1 MTVTAGQVAVK
12 LNLDKAAF
20 EQGMLKAKKSVDLL
34 SVALGGIASI
44 GAGAM
49 ITQIG
54 KQALKASSDFEQ
66 ANVQFGVMLGSAEK
80 ASKLVN
86 ELQNMANVTPFETQD
101 LLDASKT
108 LLNFG
113 TSLEEI
119 LPDLQ
124 MLGDISGGNKER
136 MRSMTL
142 AFSQMSSAGRL
153 MGQDL
158 LQMINAGFNPLQVI
172 SEKTGKSMAALKD
185 EMGEGKISVEMVK
198 QAFKDA
204 TSEGGLFFGMMD
216 KQSETFEGR
225 LSTLNDAYTLMIRNI
240 SDGALPVLKE
250 QIIEVTKL
258 VEKTDANITAFKNW
272 AAVNN
277 QTIVSLQNTG
287 LALASVVAGTTA
299 FIAVWKQVQAVQT
312 VASAALKAE
321 IEAQT
326 ALNVAKQDAANAE
339 NWLCNAIMKK
349 NAVMAEEA
357 ALIKTK
363 AIQEETAAIT
373 ASKVAHEQV
382 AVAEKAATQAEQ
394 ALYAARLKGDEAM
407 IKECTTLREKTALEL
422 TAAKETARAAD
433 IEVVSKRG
441 ATIATEQQS
450 AAELTLS
457 SNKVKQAIAE
467 ETAARATQLETA
479 EKLKN
484 ATATAAS
491 TKATSLQC
499 VMTGNLT
506 KAIKVATAET
516 KAFTLALLKN
526 PFTWLAVA
534 IGGVAAAVMS
544 YKNKIEQTTA
554 AIEDF
559 NNAQNQSIDET
570 ENAIKTLEQLNDVL
584 KPTDKQYREL
594 QNAIETLK
602 NKYPAYASEIQ
613 NEIRLQGKLSETLAK
628 KIALM
633 ETEQQLKKL
642 DAEIDKNYNLSKG
655 VHLISNFK
663 KSVSF
668 GKLDEQKVAND
679 NVLKLLKERE
689 EVISRYTAKVQTL
702 MSIGREEPTA
712 SKTSTS
718 TASTDGK
725 KKKTDKQLAAEAKAA
740 AKEALEY
747 KLALLDVERYQTE
760 RTDAE
765 IYQFEL
771 EKANLKIA
779 SAKKGTSEYAQALAE
794 KLQLE
799 REYEKSL
806 KDLQSSK
813 IADDLSFEKQEIDN
827 KIAVIELE
835 YDAHKIS
842 KSKMLQTEIQ
852 FIEQKKQ
859 LEMAALQEQLKL
871 VKGNTAEEVKIRRA
885 SQKLMEDYNIEAN
898 RKTLELWEH
907 QHEGFKNLT
916 SDISSG
922 WGSTVSDLLN
932 GNLTFEGAI
941 NSLASTVLNSFGNMC
956 GKMVEQWVADHLTME
971 TVTSLFGAKKIAVD
985 QTVQASNAM
994 VTASNAA
1001 RTQSEG
1007 FLSTITG
1014 LLTGQQMLQ
1023 ATANTAVAT
1032 SATAA
1037 ATAQGTAAGTMATA
1051 SGLMA
1056 TGISAILAPT
1066 MKLSAAMATLAL
1078 SSGASAMNM
1087 SMIAISTGLF
1097 SLEAAL
1103 ASLTALMLNVSLGVL
1118 AVTSQLAAKGMANL
1132 AIANAANSA
1141 AMIPFVGWM
1150 IAPGAAAATGLGIA
1164 ASSAMVQFREK
1175 GGEVKKGQP
1184 YIVGEKRPE
1193 LFIPDRNGRIE
1204 PNLNSLRGGGDD
1216 GATSTVYNTPVT
1228 ITVQANDAASFA
1240 SRIDELTDRIHN
1252 NLEKKI
1258 KRRQLS
1264 PLGGKA

>member
-20 EQGMLKAKKSVDLL
+20 EQGMMKAKKSVDLL

-86 ELQNMANVTPFETQD
+86 DLQQMANVTPFETQD

-172 SEKTGKSMAALKD
+172 SEKTGKSMAQLKD

-258 VEKTDANITAFKNW
+258 VEKADANITAFKNW

-299 FIAVWKQVQAVQT
+299 FIAVWKEIETVQKAAT
-312 VASAALKAE
+312 AALLAE
-321 IEAQT
+321 KEAQIGVTQASYVLAEAET
-326 ALNVAKQDAANAE
+326 ALNVAIAE
-339 NWLCNAIMKK
+339 K
-349 NAVMAEEA
+349 NAALATGTAQEIKDATAKVTLAEA
-357 ALIKTK
+357 SYFQA
-363 AIQEETAAIT
+363 T
-373 ASKVAHEQV
+373 ASQK
-382 AVAEKAATQAEQ
+382 Q
-394 ALYAARLKGDEAM
+394 AL
-407 IKECTTLREKTALEL
+407 
-422 TAAKETARAAD
+422 
-433 IEVVSKRG
+433 
-441 ATIATEQQS
+441 
-450 AAELTLS
+450 
-457 SNKVKQAIAE
+457 
-467 ETAARATQLETA
+467 
-479 EKLKN
+479 
-484 ATATAAS
+484 ATAAS

-526 PFTWLAVA
+526 PFTWIAVA

-559 NNAQNQSIDET
+559 NNEQNQSIDET

-702 MSIGREEPTA
+702 MNIGREEPTVA
-712 SKTSTS
+712 KTSTS

-941 NSLASTVLNSFGNMC
+941 NSLASTVLDSFGNMC

-971 TVTSLFGAKKIAVD
+971 TVTSLFGAKKVAVD

-1007 FLSTITG
+1007 FLSTIIG

>member
-1 MTVTAGQVAVK
+1 MAVTAGQVAVK
-12 LNLDKAAF
+12 LNIDKSQF
-20 EQGMLKAKKSVDLL
+20 EAGMNSAKKSVDLL
-34 SVALGGIASI
+34 SVALGSLASV

-49 ITQIG
+49 LLNIG

-86 ELQNMANVTPFETQD
+86 DLQQMANVTPFETQD

-198 QAFKDA
+198 QAFRDA

-216 KQSETFEGR
+216 KQSETLEGR
-225 LSTLNDAYTLMIRNI
+225 FSTLNDAYTLMIRSI

-258 VEKTDANITAFKNW
+258 VEKTNANITAFKNW

-277 QTIVSLQNTG
+277 QTIASFQNTG

-299 FIAVWKQVQAVQT
+299 FIAVWKEIETVQKAAT
-312 VASAALKAE
+312 AALLAE
-321 IEAQT
+321 KEAQIGVTQASYVLAEAET
-326 ALNVAKQDAANAE
+326 ALNVAIAE
-339 NWLCNAIMKK
+339 K
-349 NAVMAEEA
+349 NAALATGTAQEIKDASAKVTLAEA
-357 ALIKTK
+357 SYFQA
-363 AIQEETAAIT
+363 TANQ
-373 ASKVAHEQV
+373 K
-382 AVAEKAATQAEQ
+382 Q
-394 ALYAARLKGDEAM
+394 AL
-407 IKECTTLREKTALEL
+407 
-422 TAAKETARAAD
+422 
-433 IEVVSKRG
+433 
-441 ATIATEQQS
+441 
-450 AAELTLS
+450 
-457 SNKVKQAIAE
+457 
-467 ETAARATQLETA
+467 
-479 EKLKN
+479 
-484 ATATAAS
+484 ATAAS

-506 KAIKVATAET
+506 KAIKVATAEV
-516 KAFTLALLKN
+516 KAFTIALLQN
-526 PFTWLAVA
+526 PATWVAVA
-534 IGGVAAAVMS
+534 IGAVSAACLS
-544 YKNKIEQTTA
+544 YKNDLEQTTA

-570 ENAIKTLEQLNDVL
+570 ENAIQKIKELQGVL

-594 QNAIETLK
+594 QDAIDTLK

-633 ETEQQLKKL
+633 ETEQQLKQLDSKIEKNINLRQGLHPIANLQYSTNKL
-642 DAEIDKNYNLSKG
+642 SLGKLAGDP
-655 VHLISNFK
+655 FK
-663 KSVSF
+663 AADENF
-668 GKLDEQKVAND
+668 GKLI
-679 NVLKLLKERE
+679 KERE
-689 EVISRYTAKVQTL
+689 KVIDRYQAKVQTL
-702 MSIGREEPTA
+702 MNIGV
-712 SKTSTS
+712 KDNTSATTS
-718 TASTDGK
+718 PSAAVSDK
-725 KKKTDKQLAAEAKAA
+725 KGNKNKQESEAKAA

-747 KLALLDVERYQTE
+747 KLAMLDVERYQAE
-760 RTDAE
+760 RTNEE
-765 IYQFEL
+765 IYRFEL
-771 EKANLKIA
+771 EKINLKIA
-779 SAKKGTSEYAQALAE
+779 STKQGTSEYAQALAE

-799 REYEKSL
+799 REHEKSL

-813 IADDLSFEKQEIDN
+813 VVDELTYNKQEIDN
-827 KIAVIELE
+827 KLAIIQLE

-842 KSKMLQTEIQ
+842 KTQMLQTEIQ
-852 FIEQKKQ
+852 FINQKKQ
-859 LEMAALQEQLKL
+859 LEMAALEEQLKL
-871 VKGNTAEEVKIRRA
+871 VKGNAAEEVKIKRA
-885 SQKLMEDYNIEAN
+885 SQKIMEGYNLDAN
-898 RKTLELWEH
+898 RKALELWNH
-907 QHEGFKNLT
+907 QHEGFKNIT
-916 SDISSG
+916 SDIATG
-922 WGSTVSDLLN
+922 WGNTVKDLIT

-941 NSLASTVLNSFGNMC
+941 NSLANTVLDSFGNMC
-956 GKMVEQWVADHLTME
+956 GKLVEKWIADHLTME
-971 TVTSLFGAKKIAVD
+971 TISTLFGAKKVAVD
-985 QTVQASNAM
+985 QTLQASNAM

-1001 RTQSEG
+1001 RAQSEG
-1007 FLSTITG
+1007 FLSTVVG
-1014 LLTGQQMLQ
+1014 LLTGKQLFQ

-1032 SATAA
+1032 TATAA
-1037 ATAQGTAAGTMATA
+1037 ATTQSVAAGTMTA
-1051 SGLMA
+1051 ASSAMTA
-1056 TGISAILAPT
+1056 GISAILAPT
-1066 MKLSAAMATLAL
+1066 MQLAAAMTTLAL
-1078 SSGASAMNM
+1078 GSGAAAVNM
-1087 SMIAISTGLF
+1087 SVIAISTGLF
-1097 SLEAAL
+1097 TLEAAL
-1103 ASLTALMLNVSLGVL
+1103 ASLTALMLNVSLGIL
-1118 AVTSQLAAKGMANL
+1118 AATSQLAAKVIANL

-1204 PNLNSLRGGGDD
+1204 PNLNSLAGGSD
-1216 GATSTVYNTPVT
+1216 GGASSTIYNTPVT
-1228 ITVQANDAASFA
+1228 ISVQASDAASFA
-1240 SRIDELTDRIHN
+1240 SKIDELTDRIHS

-1258 KRRQLS
+1258 KRRQLA
-1264 PLGGKA
+1264 PLGG